1 MGSGPRSLSDLILVR
16 NRQRQLVIIDVG
28 GGPHTVSFG
37 RDVQWSVADSRVS
50 DLGFRVARTLM
61 H

>member
-37 RDVQWSVADSRVS
+37 RDV
-50 DLGFRVARTLM
+50 
-61 H
+61 